1 MEKTITGRV
10 IEMAAEKKLKIGAM
24 LFQNDEHPYFGK
36 LKEGIDDKLK
46 EGGAE
51 GYYLECGF
59 TIDSQVKVL
68 DELIKKK
75 CDAIII
81 APSCDQRVIEKVN
94 EAADKGIFIITVDSD
109 LPESKRSC
117 FVGVNPYQTGEIAAG
132 IIGRLSE
139 KKAEVCVVAG
149 NRNFNSHKERARGFR
164 EYLEKHFPGITVDAV
179 VYCEDDDY
187 KCYEEVQ
194 NVLAAFPMIRG
205 LAFVAGG
212 IYGGCKA
219 LYQLTTSMD
228 FNVVTIGE
236 IATTRDFMEK
246 GVIDMTIVSNPYPIG
261 RTAASMALRLLKGES
276 VDEFNYMENAV
287 KTKECLL

>member
-1 MEKTITGRV
+1 
-10 IEMAAEKKLKIGAM
+10 MAAEKKIKIGTM
-24 LFQNDEHPYFGK
+24 LFKNDEHPYFK
-36 LKEGIDDKLK
+36 KIKEGIEDKLIDV
-46 EGGAE
+46 GAE
-51 GYYLECGF
+51 GCFLECGF
-59 TIDSQVKVL
+59 TIDSQVEAL
-68 DELIKKK
+68 TELIKKK
-75 CDAIII
+75 CDAIVIS
-81 APSCDQRVIEKVN
+81 PSCDQRIIDKVN
-94 EAADKGIFIITVDSD
+94 EACDKGIFTVTVDAD
-109 LPESKRSC
+109 LPGSKRSS

-149 NRNFNSHKERARGFR
+149 NRNFDSHKERTRGFR
-164 EYLEKHFPGITVDAV
+164 EYLEKHFPGITIDAV

-194 NVLAAFPMIRG
+194 NVLATFPMIRG

-261 RTAASMALRLLKGES
+261 RTAASVALRLLKGES

>member
-1 MEKTITGRV
+1 
-10 IEMAAEKKLKIGAM
+10 MAAEKKPKIGMM
-24 LFQNDEHPYFGK
+24 LFKNDEHPYFRK
-36 LKEGIDDKLK
+36 LKKGVDDKLRDAD
-46 EGGAE
+46 AE
-51 GYYLECGF
+51 GVFLECAF
-59 TIDSQVKVL
+59 TVDSQIKAL

-75 CDAIII
+75 CDALIIS
-81 APSCDQRVIEKVN
+81 PTEHEEVIKKVN
-94 EAADKGIFIITVDSD
+94 EAASKGIYIVTVDAD
-109 LPESKRSC
+109 LPTSKRSC

-139 KKAEVCVVAG
+139 KKSEVCVVSG
-149 NRNFNSHKERARGFR
+149 NRNFNAHKERTRGFK

-194 NVLAAFPMIRG
+194 NVLATFPMIRG
-205 LAFVAGG
+205 LAFIAGG

-236 IATTRDFMEK
+236 IDSTRDFMEK
-246 GVIDMTIVSNPYPIG
+246 GVIEMTIVSNPYPIG
-261 RTAASMALRLLKGES
+261 RTAASAALRLIKGEKT
-276 VDEFNYMENAV
+276 DEFIYMENAV

>member
-1 MEKTITGRV
+1 
-10 IEMAAEKKLKIGAM
+10 MAAEKKIKVGTM
-24 LFQNDEHPYFGK
+24 LFKNDEHPYFKK
-36 LKEGIDDKLK
+36 LKSGIEDKIRDA
-46 EGGAE
+46 GAE
-51 GYYLECGF
+51 GIFHECGF
-59 TIDSQVKVL
+59 TIDSQVEAL

-75 CDAIII
+75 CDAMIIS
-81 APSCDQRVIEKVN
+81 PSEDHRVIEKVD
-94 EAADKGIFIITVDSD
+94 EAAGKGIKIVTVDAD
-109 LPESKRSC
+109 LPTSHRSC

-139 KKAEVCVVAG
+139 KKSEVCVVSG
-149 NRNFNSHKERARGFR
+149 NRNFNSHKERTRGFR

-179 VYCEDDDY
+179 IYCEDDDY

-205 LAFVAGG
+205 LAFIAGG

-236 IATTRDFMEK
+236 IDSTRDFMEK

-261 RTAASMALRLLKGES
+261 RTAASAVLRLLKGEE
-276 VDEFNYMENAV
+276 VEEFIYMENAV